1 MADKGNDP
9 AELWRTMIGE
19 MEKGFNAF
27 ANQAMATPEFS
38 KAMNTAGN
46 ASAGAQKQ
54 VGDLM
59 EKYLAGMNMPSRGQ
73 MTDFGDRL
81 QAIERDISEIKMML
95 RAVYQHSGGDDPSM
109 VTPRPPRTR
118 KPPSKPAGGS

>member
-1 MADKGNDP
+1 MADNSNDP
-9 AELWRTMIGE
+9 TEVWRNMLGE

-38 KAMNTAGN
+38 KAMNQASGAG
-46 ASAGAQKQ
+46 AGAQKQ

-59 EKYLAGMNMPSRGQ
+59 ERYLTGMNMPSRAQ

-81 QAIERDISEIKMML
+81 QSIERDVSEIKMML
-95 RAVYQHSGGDDPSM
+95 RHLVQPTAGDDPSLAP
-109 VTPRPPRTR
+109 TRPARTKR
-118 KPPSKPAGGS
+118 PPSKEGGAT